1 MRTRTSFALLICVI
15 GLIIASDAQAWCLP
29 IDDRQTISI
38 AGPSALPP
46 NIIISSD
53 LEDLVARMLAQSA
66 TFRRQCRLIAGQQ
79 RVRVR
84 IMLDDDPRRRRD
96 RRSRAECALAHYE
109 FGGITA
115 EVRVWTRE
123 DAIEL
128 IAHELE
134 HVLEAA
140 EGMNYRALAVVWP
153 SHVWPVDGSKF
164 ETSRAIQA
172 GLRVKRDLSR
182 ARTSRSDAD
191 VARR

>member
-1 MRTRTSFALLICVI
+1 MRTRTSFAVLICVI
-15 GLIIASDAQAWCLP
+15 GLSIASDAEAWCLP
-29 IDDRQTISI
+29 IDDRPTGSI
-38 AGPSALPP
+38 ESTSDLPP

-53 LEDLVARMLAQSA
+53 LEDLVARMLTQSA

-84 IMLDDDPRRRRD
+84 IMLEDDPSQRQD
-96 RRSRAECALAHYE
+96 RRSRAECELAHYE

-115 EVRVWTRE
+115 VVRLWSRE
-123 DAIEL
+123 DGIEL

-140 EGMNYRALAVVWP
+140 EGMNYRALALVWP
-153 SHVWPVDGSKF
+153 SHVWPVDGSSF

-172 GLRVKRDLSR
+172 GLKVKRDLSH
-182 ARTSRSDAD
+182 AGAQVSLRSGIN
-191 VARR
+191 R